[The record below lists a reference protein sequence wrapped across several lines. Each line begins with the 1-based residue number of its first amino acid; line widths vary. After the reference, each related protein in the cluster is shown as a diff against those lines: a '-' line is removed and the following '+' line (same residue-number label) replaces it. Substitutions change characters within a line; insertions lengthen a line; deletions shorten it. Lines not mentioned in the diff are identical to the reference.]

1 MKKKLTMINNIVCA
15 VLLVVTFA
23 TMLIPCWDF
32 IAEEKI
38 KVKTCRECG
47 LAVEL
52 AEGEEDLPDD
62 YACPGQNGAACGATG
77 KKSFK
82 SSTNKITYPDSASVM
97 EFTWM
102 AYNNKGLTAEFEK
115 QGYAINTIVLA
126 PFLLTICVIAGVIAC
141 LLNKYGTWQSLFPL
155 IGGGMM
161 TYSFLTIKVFQVG
174 PWIPALVSCI
184 ALTVAGLILFIQLAT
199 KIFKWFTVPCYKK

>member
-52 AEGEEDLPDD
+52 SEGEEDLPEG
-62 YACPGQNGAACGATG
+62 YACPGKDGVACGATG

-82 SSTNKITYPDSASVM
+82 SSTTKISYPDTASVM

-102 AYNNKGLTAEFEK
+102 AFDNKGLTADFQE
-115 QGYAINTIVLA
+115 QGYTINSIVLA
-126 PFLLTICVIAGVIAC
+126 PFLLTICVFAGVVAC
-141 LLNKYGTWQSLFPL
+141 LLNRYGTWQSLFPL

-161 TYSFLTIKVFQVG
+161 TYSYLTIPVFQVG
-174 PWIPALVSCI
+174 PWIPALISNI
-184 ALTVAGLILFIQLAT
+184 ALTVAGLILFVQLAT
-199 KIFKWFTVPCYKK
+199 KIVKWFTVPCYKK